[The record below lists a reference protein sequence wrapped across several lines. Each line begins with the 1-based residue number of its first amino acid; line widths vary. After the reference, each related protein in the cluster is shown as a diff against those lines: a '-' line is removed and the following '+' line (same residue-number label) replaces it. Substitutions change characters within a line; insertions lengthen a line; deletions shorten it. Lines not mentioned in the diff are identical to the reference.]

1 MKRDAHMKN
10 KEMWTNG
17 WKILLVI
24 ALVIAGT
31 SLFMNLSSIFLEK
44 KASSV
49 IPAEAMP
56 APEEEVAVIK
66 VLAAGTADYGT
77 SAYGSSDYQKSFE
90 RISNLITNYDAA
102 VYGQKSLIM
111 SDVSST
117 FADTLINI
125 GFNYVALANEDSLKD
140 GKTGV
145 DQSMNYWNSSGVT
158 VSGTNQSTDEQ
169 NKLSVQ
175 NISGVTVAFL
185 SFTDIL
191 NDAIPENENYLINV
205 YDEKRSVELVEEA
218 RSQADAVIVSISWS
232 GANMQMPNDR
242 QLDIARK
249 LADAG
254 ASVIVG
260 NAPDAVQPVA
270 WIDDT
275 LVFYSA
281 GSLISDSET
290 LSSRIG
296 IMGSV
301 DISKS
306 TVNGSTRIELTNPRA
321 DLVISMPMDSGYSV
335 QMMSEADT
343 SLSYEDYSSV
353 LHMMDDSIRIGGL
366 E

>member
-1 MKRDAHMKN
+1 MKQDAHVKN
-10 KEMWTNG
+10 KEMWTKG

-31 SLFMNLSSIFLEK
+31 SLFMNLYSVFLED
-44 KASSV
+44 KASSAV
-49 IPAEAMP
+49 PAEAMP
-56 APEEEVAVIK
+56 APEEEVYVIK
-66 VLAAGTADYGT
+66 VLAAGSADYGT
-77 SAYGSSDYQKSFE
+77 LAYGSSDYQKSFE
-90 RISNLITNYDAA
+90 RISNLVSNYDVAA
-102 VYGQKSLIM
+102 YSQKSLIM
-111 SDVSST
+111 SDVSSS
-117 FADTLINI
+117 FADTLLGI
-125 GFNYVALANEDSLKD
+125 GFNYVALANEESLKY
-140 GKTGV
+140 GKTGI
-145 DQSMNYWNSSGVT
+145 DQSMNYWNSSGV
-158 VSGTNQSTDEQ
+158 VFGGTNQSTDEQ
-169 NKLSVQ
+169 NKLTVQ
-175 NISGVTVAFL
+175 NINGITVAFL

-191 NDAIPENENYLINV
+191 NDAVPDNENYLVNI
-205 YDEKRSVELVEEA
+205 YDENRSVELVEEA
-218 RSQADAVIVSISWS
+218 RWQADAVVVSISWS
-232 GANMQMPNDR
+232 GENMQMPNDR

-254 ASVIVG
+254 ASVIIG

-281 GSLISDSET
+281 GSLISDASS

-296 IMGSV
+296 IIGSV

-306 TVNGSTRIELTNPRA
+306 TVNGSTRVELTNPRA
-321 DLVISMPMDSGYSV
+321 DLLISMPMNSGYSV

-343 SLSYEDYSSV
+343 SVSYEEYSKV